1 MKGQQLAT
9 VIDDN
14 EAVPLTNEM
23 LPDIKRSQVV
33 NIFGKKAEGR
43 PSDPLLL
50 YYLMFLSYS
59 AAAAC
64 ALATSSVSTGVTP
77 DSALPL
83 ASERR
88 PLSAALAVGRSAARA
103 SCSLT

>member
-33 NIFGKKAEGR
+33 NISGKKAEGR

-64 ALATSSVSTGVTP
+64 ALATSSGSIGVTP
-77 DSALPL
+77 DSAVLF
-83 ASERR
+83 ASEGR
-88 PLSAALAVGRSAARA
+88 PLSAVPAAG
-103 SCSLT
+103 